1 MTKFLRN
8 YRIATLGVMTILVT
22 GLMSSTPTIAAGG
35 QEVPIVGPLPAGRVG
50 LERGR
55 NPYMIEVHC
64 EVASGNSCVA
74 TTPPVPVG
82 KRLILERINSTAQLR
97 DPAVVAN
104 WLVSVGTGDT
114 NVMAALIPNLVVD
127 DPPFSNFAANESVL
141 IFVEAGQSIAAE
153 LNATKSGVTMD
164 MLLSGYIL
172 DLSP

>member
-1 MTKFLRN
+1 
-8 YRIATLGVMTILVT
+8 
-22 GLMSSTPTIAAGG
+22 
-35 QEVPIVGPLPAGRVG
+35 
-50 LERGR
+50 
-55 NPYMIEVHC
+55 MIEVHC